1 MFTRNVSLC
10 NYDIII
16 ITETW
21 LSDNVIDPELGLYPL
36 YTIFQC
42 DSCSTWDF
50 ITRGGGVLI
59 AVKSRL
65 SCRRLP
71 ILDNSVE
78 QLFIQ
83 ISEKSLSLV
92 IGAVYIPSAFNINV
106 YDIHFNAIDVLLNNN
121 CHSKFLI
128 FGDYNLPNISWQTVN
143 GSFAPSG
150 ARARSL
156 ESNVLAHLS
165 NLNLMQFNLIYN
177 RSGSLLDLIFSNV
190 FDINVINENHTLLPM
205 DSMYHPALSFE
216 LPVLSFKYLEYNEQ
230 MYDFVNCDYNIV
242 GMLYTSL

>member
-21 LSDNVIDPELGLYPL
+21 LSDNVNNAELGLCPR
-36 YTIFQC
+36 YTIFRC
-42 DSCSTWDF
+42 DRCSTRDVS
-50 ITRGGGVLI
+50 IRGGGVLI
-59 AVKSRL
+59 AVKNQF

-92 IGAVYIPSAFNINV
+92 IGAVYIPPAFDINV
-106 YDIHFNAIDVLLNNN
+106 YDIHFNAIDILLNNN

-128 FGDYNLPNISWQTVN
+128 FGDYNLPNINWQSVN
-143 GSFAPSG
+143 DSIVASG
-150 ARARSL
+150 ARAASL
-156 ESNVLAHLS
+156 ESNVLAQLS
-165 NLNLMQFNLIYN
+165 YLNLMQFNLI
-177 RSGSLLDLIFSNV
+177 
-190 FDINVINENHTLLPM
+190 
-205 DSMYHPALSFE
+205 
-216 LPVLSFKYLEYNEQ
+216 
-230 MYDFVNCDYNIV
+230 
-242 GMLYTSL
+242 